1 MIPSTI
7 LACVAAMAGH
17 VATPSGDDGQALD
30 DSTFAEWREYLT
42 PTEPEMCWRTIPW
55 RETFQQAV
63 RDSQIEGKPILLWA
77 MNGHPL
83 GCV

>member
-1 MIPSTI
+1 MTMIGATFV
-7 LACVAAMAGH
+7 LLCTGVVAGPEGA
-17 VATPSGDDGQALD
+17 VLD
-30 DSTFAEWREYLT
+30 DATFSQWRQYIA